1 MPESLLKIVEK
12 NEIPLF
18 FIKFEKPTKGTASGR
33 NLGSL
38 LKKGWS
44 ISKLAFIVKRQ
55 NRRQND
61 KGIFAA

>member
-44 ISKLAFIVKRQ
+44 ISKLVATKT
-55 NRRQND
+55 ND
-61 KGIFAA
+61 N